1 MIGRYIL
8 DNLIEAKSNLL
19 RNKSRTLLTSLGIV
33 IGITSVIILVAITNG
48 AKFIIEQQ
56 LVSLGAK
63 TIVLKPIGRTAS
75 GIYRGRAQDFNQEEL
90 KLMKEMPTVSYV
102 TPIVKTSNE
111 VQYRNTT
118 QVVAIIGANEDF
130 AMINDWSTELG
141 SFINRIDVQDGAK
154 VCVLGSTVNK
164 RLFGAENAINQN
176 VRIDGISFKVI
187 GVLSE
192 KGLTPGGRDQDD
204 FILIPYTS
212 LARYDYRGQ
221 LYGISN
227 IIVSSTTTDDVE
239 FTKYS
244 IRRMLRERRN
254 LLKDEFD
261 NFELR
266 SYEAV
271 TKKIV
276 RTTTILKVLLS
287 TIASISL
294 VVGGIGIMNIMLV
307 SVTER
312 TKEIGIRITIG
323 AKSKDIIIQFLS
335 EAAMLS
341 IIGGVIGVVLGYILS
356 KVASTFVGWP
366 AIINTE
372 SIIIATLFSGIIGI
386 FFGIYPAFKASKMDP
401 IKAIRNEY

>member
-1 MIGRYIL
+1 MLGRYVL
-8 DNLIEAKSNLL
+8 DNISEARSNLF

-48 AKFIIEQQ
+48 AKSIIEQQ

-63 TIVLKPIGRTAS
+63 TIVLKPIGRTRS
-75 GIYRGRAQDFNQEEL
+75 GVYRGQAQDFNQEEL
-90 KLMKEMPTVSYV
+90 QLMKAMPTVAFVS
-102 TPIVKTSNE
+102 PIVKTSN
-111 VQYRNTT
+111 QITYANRT
-118 QVVAIIGANEDF
+118 QVVAVVGSNEDF
-130 AMINDWSTELG
+130 AQINDWAPDEG

-154 VCVLGSTVNK
+154 VCVLGASVNK
-164 RLFGAENAINQN
+164 RFFGALRAVDKF

-212 LARYDYRGQ
+212 LNRWDYKGQ

-227 IIVSSTTTDDVE
+227 IIISSTTTEDVE

-244 IRRMLRERRN
+244 IRRMLRERRS

-261 NFELR
+261 NFELV

-271 TKKIV
+271 TKKILQ
-276 RTTTILKVLLS
+276 TTTILKALLS

-323 AKSKDIIIQFLS
+323 AKSRDIVFQFLS
-335 EAAMLS
+335 EAALLS
-341 IIGGVIGVVLGYILS
+341 LIGGIIGVILGYVLS
-356 KVASTFVGWP
+356 QMASNFVGWP
-366 AIINTE
+366 AIISTK
-372 SIIIATLFSGIIGI
+372 SIFVACIFSGLIGI
-386 FFGIYPAFKASKMDP
+386 FFGIYPAFKASRMDP
-401 IKAIRNEY
+401 IRAIRNE

>member
-1 MIGRYIL
+1 MLGRYVL
-8 DNLIEAKSNLL
+8 DNISEARSNLF

-48 AKFIIEQQ
+48 AKSIIEQQ

-63 TIVLKPIGRTAS
+63 TIVLKPIGRTRS
-75 GIYRGRAQDFNQEEL
+75 GVYRGRAQDFDQEEL
-90 KLMKEMPTVSYV
+90 RLMKAMPTVAFVS
-102 TPIVKTSNE
+102 PIVKTSNQ
-111 VQYRNTT
+111 VAYANRT
-118 QVVAIIGANEDF
+118 QVVAVVGSNEDF
-130 AMINDWSTELG
+130 AQINDWATDEG

-154 VCVLGSTVNK
+154 VCVLGASVNK
-164 RLFGAENAINQN
+164 RYFGALRAVDKFI
-176 VRIDGISFKVI
+176 RIDGISFKVI

-212 LARYDYRGQ
+212 LNRWDYKGQ

-227 IIVSSTTTDDVE
+227 IIISSTTTEDVE

-244 IRRMLRERRN
+244 VRRMLRERRS

-261 NFELR
+261 NFELV

-271 TKKIV
+271 TKKILQ
-276 RTTTILKVLLS
+276 TTTILKVLLS

-323 AKSKDIIIQFLS
+323 AKSRDIVFQFLS
-335 EAAMLS
+335 EAALLS
-341 IIGGVIGVVLGYILS
+341 LFGGIIGVVLGYVLS
-356 KVASTFVGWP
+356 QMASNFVGWP
-366 AIINTE
+366 AIISTK
-372 SIIIATLFSGIIGI
+372 SIFIACMFSGLIGI
-386 FFGIYPAFKASKMDP
+386 FFGIYPAFKASRMDP
-401 IKAIRNEY
+401 IRAIRNE

>member
-1 MIGRYIL
+1 MLGRYVL
-8 DNLIEAKSNLL
+8 DNISEARSNLF

-48 AKFIIEQQ
+48 AKSIIEQQ

-63 TIVLKPIGRTAS
+63 TIVLKPIGRTRS
-75 GIYRGRAQDFNQEEL
+75 GVYRGQSQDFDQEEL
-90 KLMKEMPTVSYV
+90 RLMKAMPTVAFVS
-102 TPIVKTSNE
+102 PIVKTSNQ
-111 VQYRNTT
+111 VSYANTT
-118 QVVAIIGANEDF
+118 QVVAVVGSNEDF
-130 AMINDWSTELG
+130 AQINDWATDEG

-154 VCVLGSTVNK
+154 VCVLGASVNK
-164 RLFGAENAINQN
+164 RYFGALRAVDKFI
-176 VRIDGISFKVI
+176 RIDGISFKVI

-212 LARYDYRGQ
+212 LNRWDYKGQ

-227 IIVSSTTTDDVE
+227 IIISSTTTEDVE

-244 IRRMLRERRN
+244 VRRMLRERRS

-261 NFELR
+261 NFELV

-271 TKKIV
+271 TKKILQ
-276 RTTTILKVLLS
+276 TTTILKVLLS

-323 AKSKDIIIQFLS
+323 AKSRDIVFQFLS
-335 EAAMLS
+335 EAALLS
-341 IIGGVIGVVLGYILS
+341 LFGGIIGVVLGYVLS
-356 KVASTFVGWP
+356 QMASNFVGWP
-366 AIINTE
+366 AIISTE
-372 SIIIATLFSGIIGI
+372 SIFIACMFSGLIGI
-386 FFGIYPAFKASKMDP
+386 FFGIYPAFKASRMDP
-401 IKAIRNEY
+401 IRAIRNE

>member
-1 MIGRYIL
+1 MLGRYVL
-8 DNLIEAKSNLL
+8 DNISEARSNLF

-48 AKFIIEQQ
+48 AKSIIEQQ

-63 TIVLKPIGRTAS
+63 TIVLKPIGRTRS
-75 GIYRGRAQDFNQEEL
+75 GVYRGQAQDFNQEEL
-90 KLMKEMPTVSYV
+90 QLMKAMPTVAFVS
-102 TPIVKTSNE
+102 PIVKTSN
-111 VQYRNTT
+111 QITYANRT
-118 QVVAIIGANEDF
+118 QVVAVVGSNEDF
-130 AMINDWSTELG
+130 AKINDWATDEG

-154 VCVLGSTVNK
+154 VCVLGASVNK
-164 RLFGAENAINQN
+164 RFFGALRAVDKF

-212 LARYDYRGQ
+212 LNRWDYKGQ

-227 IIVSSTTTDDVE
+227 IIISSTTTEDVE

-244 IRRMLRERRN
+244 IRRMLRERRS

-261 NFELR
+261 NFELV

-271 TKKIV
+271 TKKILQ
-276 RTTTILKVLLS
+276 TTTILKALLS

-323 AKSKDIIIQFLS
+323 AKSRDIVFQFLS
-335 EAAMLS
+335 EAALLS
-341 IIGGVIGVVLGYILS
+341 LIGGIIGVILGYVLS
-356 KVASTFVGWP
+356 QMASNFVGWP
-366 AIINTE
+366 AIISTK
-372 SIIIATLFSGIIGI
+372 SIFVACIFSGLIGI
-386 FFGIYPAFKASKMDP
+386 FFGIYPAFKASRMDP
-401 IKAIRNEY
+401 IRAIRNE

>member
-1 MIGRYIL
+1 MLGRYVL
-8 DNLIEAKSNLL
+8 DNISEARSNLF

-48 AKFIIEQQ
+48 AKSIIEQQ

-63 TIVLKPIGRTAS
+63 TIVLKPIGRTRS
-75 GIYRGRAQDFNQEEL
+75 GVYRGQAQDFNQEEL
-90 KLMKEMPTVSYV
+90 QLMKAMPTVAFVS
-102 TPIVKTSNE
+102 PIVKTSNQ
-111 VQYRNTT
+111 VAYANRT
-118 QVVAIIGANEDF
+118 QVVAVVGSNEDF
-130 AMINDWSTELG
+130 AKINDWATDGG

-154 VCVLGSTVNK
+154 VCVLGASVNK
-164 RLFGAENAINQN
+164 RFFGALRAVDKFI
-176 VRIDGISFKVI
+176 RIDGISFKVI

-212 LARYDYRGQ
+212 LNRWDYKGQ

-227 IIVSSTTTDDVE
+227 IIISSTTTEDVE

-244 IRRMLRERRN
+244 IRRMLRERRS

-261 NFELR
+261 NFELV

-271 TKKIV
+271 TKKILQ
-276 RTTTILKVLLS
+276 TTTILKALLS

-323 AKSKDIIIQFLS
+323 AKSRDIVFQFLS
-335 EAAMLS
+335 EAALLS
-341 IIGGVIGVVLGYILS
+341 LIGGIIGVILGYVLS
-356 KVASTFVGWP
+356 QMASNFVGWP
-366 AIINTE
+366 AIISTK
-372 SIIIATLFSGIIGI
+372 SIFVACIFSGLIGI
-386 FFGIYPAFKASKMDP
+386 FFGIYPAFKASRMDP
-401 IKAIRNEY
+401 IRAIRNE

>member
-1 MIGRYIL
+1 MLGRYVL
-8 DNLIEAKSNLL
+8 DNISEARSNLF

-48 AKFIIEQQ
+48 AKSIIEQQ

-63 TIVLKPIGRTAS
+63 TIVLKPIGRTRS
-75 GIYRGRAQDFNQEEL
+75 GVYRGQAQDFNQEEL
-90 KLMKEMPTVSYV
+90 QLMKAMPTVAFVS
-102 TPIVKTSNE
+102 PIVKTSN
-111 VQYRNTT
+111 QITYANRT
-118 QVVAIIGANEDF
+118 QVVAVVGSNEDF
-130 AMINDWSTELG
+130 AKINDWATDGG

-154 VCVLGSTVNK
+154 VCVLGASVNK
-164 RLFGAENAINQN
+164 RFFGALRAVDKFI
-176 VRIDGISFKVI
+176 RIDGISFKVI

-212 LARYDYRGQ
+212 LNRWDYKGQ

-227 IIVSSTTTDDVE
+227 IIISSTTTEDVE

-244 IRRMLRERRN
+244 IRRMLRERRS

-261 NFELR
+261 NFELV

-271 TKKIV
+271 TKKILQ
-276 RTTTILKVLLS
+276 TTTILKALLS

-323 AKSKDIIIQFLS
+323 AKSRDIVFQFLS
-335 EAAMLS
+335 EAALLS
-341 IIGGVIGVVLGYILS
+341 LIGGIIGVILGYVLS
-356 KVASTFVGWP
+356 QMASNFVGWP
-366 AIINTE
+366 AIISTK
-372 SIIIATLFSGIIGI
+372 SIFVACIFSGLIGI
-386 FFGIYPAFKASKMDP
+386 FFGIYPAFKASRMDP
-401 IKAIRNEY
+401 IRAIRNE

>member
-1 MIGRYIL
+1 MLGRYVL
-8 DNLIEAKSNLL
+8 DNISEARSNLF

-48 AKFIIEQQ
+48 AKSIIEQQ

-63 TIVLKPIGRTAS
+63 TIVLKPIGRTRS
-75 GIYRGRAQDFNQEEL
+75 GVYRGQAQDFNQEEL
-90 KLMKEMPTVSYV
+90 QLMKAMPTVAFVS
-102 TPIVKTSNE
+102 PIVKTSN
-111 VQYRNTT
+111 QITYANRT
-118 QVVAIIGANEDF
+118 QVVAVVGSNEDF
-130 AMINDWSTELG
+130 AQINDWATDEG

-154 VCVLGSTVNK
+154 VCVLGASVNK
-164 RLFGAENAINQN
+164 RFFGALRAVDKF

-212 LARYDYRGQ
+212 LNRWDYKGQ

-227 IIVSSTTTDDVE
+227 IIISSTTTEDVE

-244 IRRMLRERRN
+244 IRRMLRERRS

-261 NFELR
+261 NFELV

-271 TKKIV
+271 TKKILQ
-276 RTTTILKVLLS
+276 TTTILKALLS

-323 AKSKDIIIQFLS
+323 AKSRDIVFQFLS
-335 EAAMLS
+335 EAALLS
-341 IIGGVIGVVLGYILS
+341 LIGGIIGVILGYVLS
-356 KVASTFVGWP
+356 QMASNFVGWP
-366 AIINTE
+366 AIISTK
-372 SIIIATLFSGIIGI
+372 SIFVACIFSGLIGI
-386 FFGIYPAFKASKMDP
+386 FFGIYPAFKASRMDP
-401 IKAIRNEY
+401 IRAIRNE